1 MKKEHHLSS
10 SDDKHRAA
18 RRPFGVTYVIVVVL
32 IFASLNALRMI
43 TAIRNWDFLDKS
55 SVVVP
60 VIYFVIT
67 GAVWMGIGIILV
79 LGLLTRQKWSPSMA
93 QITLVLY
100 MCYYW
105 VDRLFIAD
113 RSAIVNRW
121 QFALGSTIVLFC
133 SMFWAV
139 TRIKKQS
146 A

>member
-1 MKKEHHLSS
+1 MKKTSHHSS
-10 SDDKHRAA
+10 SYDKHPAT

-32 IFASLNALRMI
+32 IFTSLNALRMI
-43 TAIRNWDFLDKS
+43 TAIRTWDFLDKS

-67 GAVWMGIGIILV
+67 GAVWMGTGFILI
-79 LGLLTRQKWSPSMA
+79 LGLLTRQKWSPSMT

-113 RSAIVNRW
+113 HSAIVYRW
-121 QFALGSTIVLFC
+121 QFAL
-133 SMFWAV
+133 
-139 TRIKKQS
+139 
-146 A
+146 